1 MQWKRLVRSNINKNL
16 PAVLNMPCHNDNT
29 VVGNICCGEVGLEVV
44 LISVVVYNHCGHW
57 LVSILLRYT
66 LIILF
71 YMNAKL
77 L

>member
-1 MQWKRLVRSNINKNL
+1 MITLWLGISVVVR
-16 PAVLNMPCHNDNT
+16 
-29 VVGNICCGEVGLEVV
+29 VGLEVV

-77 L
+77 